1 MRAVK
6 LGKDMDKTAITRAAE
21 LLWRTRRAETRIEA
35 LPPDIRPNTL
45 DEGYAIQEAMLDIVQ
60 QPAIG
65 WKIAATSAAGQKHIG
80 VTEPLAGRL
89 FRDFL
94 LADGAR
100 RPIERNHMRVAEA
113 EFAFTM
119 ARDLP
124 PRGKDYGQA
133 EVMDAVAAMHLAIE
147 IPDARYEVFD
157 TIGAPSICAD
167 CAFHAWFVL
176 GPEVKDWRKLDLSRQ
191 PVRAFKQDAVVAEGS
206 GANALGD
213 PRIALTWIA
222 NHLNRRGLA
231 LKAGEVITT
240 GTCVKPVDVAA
251 GDTVVMDYGA
261 LGRMSAGFD

>member
-1 MRAVK
+1 MN
-6 LGKDMDKTAITRAAE
+6 KTAITQAAE
-21 LLWRTRRAETRIEA
+21 LLWRTRRAEKRIDA
-35 LPPDIRPNTL
+35 LPPEIRPTSL
-45 DEGYAIQEAMLDIVQ
+45 ADGYAIQEAMLDIIG

-65 WKIAATSAAGQKHIG
+65 WKIAATSPAGQKHIG

-94 LADGAR
+94 LSDGAR
-100 RPIERNHMRVAEA
+100 RPIARNHMRVAEA
-113 EFAFTM
+113 EFAFRM

-124 PRGKDYGQA
+124 PRGTEYTMQ
-133 EVMDAVAAMHLAIE
+133 EVCDGAGAMHLAIE

-176 GPEVKDWRKLDLSRQ
+176 GPEVKEWRGLDLSKQ
-191 PVRAFKQDAVVAEGS
+191 PVRALKKDATVAEGS

-213 PRIALTWIA
+213 PRIALTWLA
-222 NHLNRRGLA
+222 NHLSKRGLQ
-231 LKAGEVITT
+231 LKEGEVITT

-251 GDTVVMDYGA
+251 GDTVVMDYFA
-261 LGRMSAGFD
+261 LGKMSASFD

>member
-1 MRAVK
+1 
-6 LGKDMDKTAITRAAE
+6 MDKTALTRAAE
-21 LLWRTRRAETRIEA
+21 LLWRTRLAETRIDA
-35 LPPDIRPNTL
+35 LPKEIRPSTL
-45 DEGYAIQEAMLDIVQ
+45 AEGYAIQEAMLDLAQ

-89 FRDFL
+89 FRDFV

-100 RPIERNHMRVAEA
+100 RPIARNHMRVAEA
-113 EFAFTM
+113 EFAFRM
-119 ARDLP
+119 ARGMP
-124 PRGKDYGQA
+124 PRGSDYTMA
-133 EVMDAVAAMHLAIE
+133 DVVDAVEAMHLAIE
-147 IPDARYEVFD
+147 VPDARYEVFD

-176 GPEVKDWRKLDLSRQ
+176 GPEVPDWRRLDLSRQ
-191 PVRAFKQDAVVAEGS
+191 PVRALKKATVVAEGS

-213 PRIALTWIA
+213 PRIALTWLA
-222 NHLNRRGLA
+222 NHLNKRGLA

-240 GTCVKPVDVAA
+240 GTCVKPVDVVA

-261 LGRMSAGFD
+261 LGKMCAGFD